1 MTNFNDLPIEIV
13 RLIFEYFTSAEIVH
27 IFSPINPKMK
37 AIAYYMFLNIDYAK
51 RAAAREKNSKNT
63 ESLAITQIEDDD
75 IDYEQLF
82 DNPEV
87 IFEKPKSEA
96 TVKTKKRVRF
106 APMAGEDTPTPT
118 LPRPPSIRPTFDIE
132 FDFDSLESPSIERTN
147 GISQMPAKS
156 NDSDNWKNAFL
167 SDLHI
172 AKKSKPTIL
181 SSPSIA
187 QVESKTTEDTLWDFM
202 KESNPELLEK
212 LERTN
217 NDKQN
222 RLDRFATQQPTSMN
236 NTTAKIVK
244 TLPEPDN
251 EQASK
256 SVPLP
261 EYSLKQQPEPLNLSL
276 VEIRLEYDEFNQTHE
291 ELLLFLLPYHKILCQ
306 EKLWPQDFHL
316 NENLDQERGKPL
328 FDLLTKTHE
337 KFENI
342 LHPKILHIKNMFMD
356 FFNKRRQLNIMT
368 RQIFEP
374 KFLLL
379 VQYESVDL
387 LHDIEY
393 GLSSIIELHPYVY
406 DKRNSINRDELNDLF
421 MYHNMLIIRTRQI
434 SPEVILRPKRL
445 TLVIEYEYGEQIL
458 QWCRLCQQQNI
469 PYIAYKTILPTFI
482 PSGGYFRK
490 KDNIHFKELY
500 LEKEEIIEV
509 KDKIFSPTTKED
521 PLTLPTIVLARPLV
535 DNFKLLRTLECR
547 HDISIITRDYHLLN
561 IPIDQQPDILI
572 DWSTSMLIFDLN
584 TKLDID
590 HVRQKIQS
598 MTHHSCHIH
607 IAILTSGSIPDFILS
622 TYITPITQLAKQ
634 IQENES
640 NIDIQIKSFGS
651 LDDFANHVAQLVQ
664 QERTIKCLL
673 TPTPSWNE
681 KLLLRRCSSLNSISA
696 QLILQRVKNIDLSL
710 VSLDVLI
717 SQCSEIP
724 TTYLKHKPIGLSI
737 QQMEELRGAFNLFD
751 RDRNG
756 AISLAELKQVLIA
769 LNFQPTEKLLG
780 KIMKEMDTDGN
791 GSVEFDEFV
800 KVMRKVYER
809 NFTDEEMRKAFACF
823 DVDNSGYITVN
834 ELREVLGRLNHN
846 VTEYRINEVL
856 GEIDTDHDGKI
867 SFDEFARMLKH
878 M

>member
-251 EQASK
+251 EQEIIPSK

-306 EKLWPQDFHL
+306 EKLWPQEYSLTSPHISLQLIKNISENVNSYHFHSSRSDIL
-316 NENLDQERGKPL
+316 KHLMFIYTVTSFLYVFAYCSLQTAIRHVENVIVQNMKNVCIDQERGKPL

-482 PSGGYFRK
+482 PS
-490 KDNIHFKELY
+490 
-500 LEKEEIIEV
+500 EKEEIIEV

-724 TTYLKHKPIGLSI
+724 TTYLKTFLSD
-737 QQMEELRGAFNLFD
+737 MHRSN
-751 RDRNG
+751 
-756 AISLAELKQVLIA
+756 
-769 LNFQPTEKLLG
+769 
-780 KIMKEMDTDGN
+780 
-791 GSVEFDEFV
+791 
-800 KVMRKVYER
+800 
-809 NFTDEEMRKAFACF
+809 
-823 DVDNSGYITVN
+823 
-834 ELREVLGRLNHN
+834 
-846 VTEYRINEVL
+846 
-856 GEIDTDHDGKI
+856 
-867 SFDEFARMLKH
+867 
-878 M
+878 